1 MDRSIIITS
10 RALRARLASVITLL
24 IVVSNGVNF
33 AKTAGIS
40 DADPVVAASFTD
52 KASILP
58 TDEIAFTLNRLL
70 APNEGRVA
78 VIIGS
83 IDVSSLLTQRDNV
96 LIYSPRV
103 VPLPPGESPVTIY
116 IVDSSGKWREI
127 TKLTLRVESG
137 KSSAGD
143 SPGDGT
149 IVPSESS
156 TSPAGATPAAPTE
169 NGSSTSAVATTAQ
182 NARKHGFD
190 KSIVTPS
197 FTIGTKSQLS
207 ETHFPDAN
215 RPPRSTFADLTLQ
228 GGFRSDLARGSFSS
242 QTQFDI
248 VGTSFRNEA
257 LRFAQEKQ
265 NAPLIDLANYNMQFQ
280 AGKTKVTVGQVSF
293 GSNQFLINNF
303 SSRGISLSM
312 PLSSRLDVGLAAMN
326 GTSVVGWSN
335 FFGVDR
341 RDHQFVTGTAGF
353 EFKPEHRGELRLEL
367 SILDGRLQPLSSFNQ
382 GNINDVERSQGA
394 GLRLFGADPT
404 QRWRFDSGFTRSRF
418 TNPSDPLLNQ
428 GFNVVPVSAAIANAQ
443 YFDGTYNILQN
454 VKLSESKRATIGVSY
469 KYSSIDPLFKSV
481 AAPVQADRLQNEFG
495 LSANIGDVTATVTH
509 FRFHDNLGNVRSVL
523 ESLSRRTA
531 IIIGTPLSALF
542 NEPGKPSPWLPRVS
556 YSLDEVHQFGAAIP
570 VNGGFETN
578 LSTIPDQVSTNQN
591 ISADW
596 QLKTYRWGY
605 RFNRSYQDNRQP
617 GRELADLRNLTN
629 LWSVGLQPNPK
640 IAVNVDVGW
649 DSAFNK
655 EQKRTDHTFR
665 IGPNL
670 NWTMSKSMVLT
681 AAISATRIANV
692 VNTSNSLST
701 EADIQWS
708 YRLAVEKSKYRKIQ
722 TQLFVR
728 YSNRY
733 AYTRDSIFTISN
745 LTRSQSIN
753 GGLNFIFF

>member
-1 MDRSIIITS
+1 MDRSIFNS
-10 RALRARLASVITLL
+10 KALRARLASVLTLL
-24 IVVSNGVNF
+24 IVVSAGANF
-33 AKTAGIS
+33 AKTAVIS
-40 DADPVVAASFTD
+40 DVDPIIAASFTD
-52 KASILP
+52 KQSILP
-58 TDEIAFTLNRLL
+58 TDEITFTLSRPLG
-70 APNEGRVA
+70 PNEGRVA

-83 IDVSSLLTQRDNV
+83 VDVSSLLTQRDNL

-103 VPLPPGESPVTIY
+103 IPLPPGESPVTIY
-116 IVDSSGKWREI
+116 IVDSSSKWREI
-127 TKLTLRVESG
+127 SKLTLRVEAA
-137 KSSAGD
+137 KSTAGD
-143 SPGDGT
+143 AGDGT
-149 IVPSESS
+149 IVPAQI
-156 TSPAGATPAAPTE
+156 TASPEGAAPAAPVA
-169 NGSSTSAVATTAQ
+169 SSSVPSAASPTAQ
-182 NARKHGFD
+182 ITRKHGFD
-190 KSIVTPS
+190 KSIVTPT
-197 FTIGTKSQLS
+197 FTIGTKSQLT

-242 QTQFDI
+242 QTQFDL
-248 VGTSFRNEA
+248 VGTSFRKEA
-257 LRFAQEKQ
+257 LRFGQLQ
-265 NAPLIDLANYNMQFQ
+265 QDAPLVDLANYSMQFQ
-280 AGKTKVTVGQVSF
+280 AGKTKVTVGQLSF

-303 SSRGISLSM
+303 SSRGVSVVM

-326 GTSVVGWSN
+326 GTNVVGWSN
-335 FFGVDR
+335 FFGVDK

-353 EFKPEHRGELRLEL
+353 EFKPEHRGELRFEL
-367 SILDGRLQPLSSFNQ
+367 SILDGRLQPLSGFNQ

-394 GLRLFGADPT
+394 GVRLLGADPT

-418 TNPSDPLLNQ
+418 SNPADPLLNQ
-428 GFNVVPVSAAIANAQ
+428 GFNVVQVRTAIANAQ
-443 YFDGTYNILQN
+443 YFDGVFNILQN
-454 VKLSESKRATIGVSY
+454 AKLSDSKRATIGVTY
-469 KYSSIDPLFKSV
+469 KYSSVDPLFKSV

-495 LSANIGDVTATVTH
+495 LTANIGDVTATVTH

-578 LSTIPDQVSTNQN
+578 LSTIPDQLSTNQN

-617 GRELADLRNLTN
+617 GRELADLRNITN
-629 LWSVGLQPNPK
+629 LWSVGLQPTPK

-670 NWTMSKSMVLT
+670 NWTMTKSMVLT

-692 VNTSNSLST
+692 VNTANSLST
-701 EADIQWS
+701 EADVQWS
-708 YRLAVEKSKYRKIQ
+708 YRLAVEKSKYRKVQ

-733 AYTRDSIFTISN
+733 AYTRDSIFAISN

>member
-1 MDRSIIITS
+1 MDRSIITS
-10 RALRARLASVITLL
+10 RLLKARLMSILTLL
-24 IVVSNGVNF
+24 IVVSYGANR

-52 KASILP
+52 KSVLP
-58 TDEIAFTLNRLL
+58 TDEISFTLNRPLG
-70 APNEGRVA
+70 ANEGRIA
-78 VIIGS
+78 VIVGS
-83 IDVSSLLTQRDNV
+83 IDISSLLTQRDNV

-103 VPLPPGESPVTIY
+103 ISFPPGESPVTIY
-116 IVDSSGKWREI
+116 IVDSTNRWREI
-127 TKLTLRVESG
+127 TKLTLRVESP
-137 KSSAGD
+137 KSTATD

-149 IVPSESS
+149 IVASESS
-156 TSPAGATPAAPTE
+156 ATPGGSPAAAVGSNSSPAA
-169 NGSSTSAVATTAQ
+169 VASTAQ
-182 NARKHGFD
+182 TARKHGFD
-190 KSIVTPS
+190 KSVITPS
-197 FTIGTKSQLS
+197 FTIGTKTQIA
-207 ETHFPDAN
+207 ETHFPDSN
-215 RPPRSTFADLTLQ
+215 RPPRSSFADLTLQ
-228 GGFRSDLARGSFSS
+228 GGFRSDLTRGIFSS
-242 QTQFDI
+242 QTQFDV

-257 LRFAQEKQ
+257 LRFGQEKQ

-280 AGKTKVTVGQVSF
+280 AGKTKVTVGQLSF

-303 SSRGISLSM
+303 SSRGISVTM

-326 GTSVVGWSN
+326 GTNVVGWSN

-353 EFKPEHRGELRLEL
+353 EFKPEHRGELRFEL
-367 SILDGRLQPLSSFNQ
+367 SILDGSLQPLSSFNQ
-382 GNINDVERSQGA
+382 GNINDTERSQGA
-394 GLRLFGADPT
+394 GFRLLGADPA

-418 TNPSDPLLNQ
+418 TNPADTLLNQ
-428 GFNVVPVSAAIANAQ
+428 GFNVVQVRAAIANAQ
-443 YFDGTYNILQN
+443 YFDGIFNILQN
-454 VKLSESKRATIGVSY
+454 AKISETKRATIGVSY

-481 AAPVQADRLQNEFG
+481 AAPVQADRQQNEFG
-495 LSANIGDVTATVTH
+495 LTANIGDVTATVTH
-509 FRFHDNLGNVRSVL
+509 LRFHDNLGNVPSVL

-605 RFNRSYQDNRQP
+605 RFNRSLQDNRQP
-617 GRELADLRNLTN
+617 GRELADLQNITN

-665 IGPNL
+665 IGPNI
-670 NWTMSKSMVLT
+670 NWTMSKSMIFT

-692 VNTSNSLST
+692 VNTSNSFSS

-708 YRLAVEKSKYRKIQ
+708 YRLAVEKSKYRKVQ

-733 AYTRDSIFTISN
+733 AYTRDSIFAISN
-745 LTRSQSIN
+745 LTRFQSIN